1 MELPQYKCHKVV
13 QACRFIGGHFPDS
26 EGKGRLHTTGFGD
39 VVVSEDV
46 FRRFEGKP
54 ADGYYV
60 KYEDGYESYSPAEAF
75 EAGYTRRPPSGDH
88 AGCIAAESLRDRIR
102 NDFVYHAPKPG
113 QPETY
118 AYIRNQAKQLALDL
132 TELCPL
138 GRELSTALT
147 KLEEVVFWANAS
159 IARSKT

>member
-1 MELPQYKCHKVV
+1 MELPRFKCHKVV
-13 QACRFIGGHFPDS
+13 QAFKIIQIDTDPAQPATVLRGDGGISLKVPDDYLAKQQARV
-26 EGKGRLHTTGFGD
+26 G
-39 VVVSEDV
+39 
-46 FRRFEGKP
+46 
-54 ADGYYV
+54 GYWV
-60 KYEDGYESYSPAEAF
+60 KYDDGYESYSPAEAF
-75 EAGYTRRPPSGDH
+75 EAGYAKKPTPLPPDQP
-88 AGCIAAESLRDRIR
+88 AVTLQARIK

-118 AYIRNQAKQLALDL
+118 AYIRDQAKQLALEL

-159 IARSKT
+159 IARSKD

>member
-1 MELPQYKCHKVV
+1 MSELPRFKCHKVV
-13 QACRFIGGHFPDS
+13 QASKINHIAAPVDGAPVVIVNTHDGDCSVRREWLEKHNPQIGGYLV
-26 EGKGRLHTTGFGD
+26 R
-39 VVVSEDV
+39 
-46 FRRFEGKP
+46 
-54 ADGYYV
+54 
-60 KYEDGYESYSPAEAF
+60 YEDGYESYSPAEAF
-75 EAGYTRRPPSGDH
+75 EAGYAKVPPSGDG
-88 AGCIAAESLRDRIR
+88 AGCIAAETLRTRIE

-113 QPETY
+113 QAETY
-118 AYIRNQAKQLALDL
+118 AYIRDQAKQLALEL